1 MMPPLPSWDGLH
13 PLVVHF
19 PIALLLVAPI
29 FVILGLVVPQL
40 WKGFALAALALMAL
54 GTLGA
59 FVAVATGEAGAGL
72 VERTEAISKVL
83 EQHEDLAETARTVF
97 VVLTIIFAAIV
108 LAPMALRSTLKP
120 AVNAA
125 LNAAFLLLYAFGAL
139 LLANA
144 AHEGGRLVHEY
155 GVQALTAQ
163 GPSGMGALFGESE
176 HDERE
181 DD

>member
-1 MMPPLPSWDGLH
+1 
-13 PLVVHF
+13 
-19 PIALLLVAPI
+19 
-29 FVILGLVVPQL
+29 
-40 WKGFALAALALMAL
+40 MAL

-108 LAPMALRSTLKP
+108 LAPMAFRSTLKP
-120 AVNAA
+120 VVNAA

-155 GVQALTAQ
+155 GVHALTVQ
-163 GPSGMGALFGESE
+163 EPSGISALLGESE

-181 DD
+181 DE

>member
-1 MMPPLPSWDGLH
+1 MIPPLPSWDGLH

-19 PIALLLVAPI
+19 PIALLVVAPI
-29 FVILGLVVPQL
+29 FVVLGLVAPKL

-54 GTLGA
+54 GTMGA

-72 VERTEAISKVL
+72 VERTEVISTAL
-83 EQHEDLAETARTVF
+83 ERHEDLAEITRTVF

-108 LAPMALRSTLKP
+108 LAPMALRSALKP

-125 LNAAFLLLYAFGAL
+125 LNAAFLILYAFGAL

-163 GPSGMGALFGESE
+163 GPSGMSALFGEDE